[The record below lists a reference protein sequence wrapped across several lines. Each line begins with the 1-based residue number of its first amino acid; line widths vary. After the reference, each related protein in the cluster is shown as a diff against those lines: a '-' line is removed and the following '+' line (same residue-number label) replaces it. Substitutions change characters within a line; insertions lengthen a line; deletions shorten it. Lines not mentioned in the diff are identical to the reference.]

1 MSIHDQ
7 SNINLLIN
15 ILESEFNRP
24 TVRRPNFVKFFND
37 KLINYHERRFN
48 YSNLQEMNKQMI
60 SDCFQFI
67 SSENEAIEKN
77 TIILKP
83 PPKQNPTHAFQTPTD
98 PRVNRNKKKD
108 EHNDSFDNY
117 KKQYDTMLNSNK
129 PKDIDFSDTIEDE
142 PMKNIDS
149 IINQTLEERAN
160 ELAKITNTYNDAP
173 PDWIKPTETNN
184 TNDFNPNQSMK
195 LIIEDEP
202 DTLQPSSIL
211 KSTNSNPPKKV
222 SFEINEGEQKTPT
235 VQKLLN
241 KLKLKSLSQTQQQ
254 STQQQST
261 QQQFTQQ
268 QSTQTQSKYNE
279 IDMENRI
286 YSKIEANVEAKFEI
300 LNEKYDKLR
309 IKYEELSMKYS
320 EIIVPQQSTVSPN
333 VELNK

>member
-241 KLKLKSLSQTQQQ
+241 KLKLKSLSQKQQSTQQQ

-261 QQQFTQQ
+261 QTHP
-268 QSTQTQSKYNE
+268 KYNE

-320 EIIVPQQSTVSPN
+320 EIIVPHQSTVSPN